1 MSKNR
6 SCRHCYGQG
15 YTLIRDCSGEI
26 QREETC
32 FFCGGTG
39 EFTPEDPKPEDN
51 RTPTQELAK
60 LDL

>member
-1 MSKNR
+1 MSKNSR
-6 SCRHCYGQG
+6 CRHCDGQG

-39 EFTPEDPKPEDN
+39 EIIPEDPEPEDN
-51 RTPTQELAK
+51 QTPTQESVK